1 MSFQRVDK
9 ESTAQLR
16 IIRPSALSQLALG
29 TARSFLS
36 GPELIRCDNLV
47 SGKARRN
54 FAVGHA
60 LARIVV
66 AEQLALEP
74 AQVTLVQTCSTCGGP
89 HGRPHVVDL
98 PVHVS
103 FAYATDAVAVA
114 ASRCGPIAVDCAD
127 FPPQPHHRDAMVRLL
142 PIGENNGDDREAVK
156 LWTIHECLV
165 KLGGRELDDQKPVH
179 RSPHLQQPD
188 IVLVEGN
195 YFRSIAMPAT
205 VATVGSPDAFDL
217 TISME
222 VPDPLHSPRCQPTHC
237 RESAARVADI
247 CRFGTCWK
255 ARL

>member
-1 MSFQRVDK
+1 MSFEGVDK

-16 IIRPSALSQLALG
+16 IIKPSALSQLALD

-47 SGKARRN
+47 SGQARRN
-54 FAVGHA
+54 FTAGHA

-114 ASRCGPIAVDCAD
+114 VSRCGPIAVDCED
-127 FPPQPHHRDAMVRLL
+127 FPPRMHHRDAMVRLF

-165 KLGGRELDDQKPVH
+165 KLGRRELDDQKPVH
-179 RSPHLQQPD
+179 RSPYLKQSN
-188 IVLVEGN
+188 VALVEGN
-195 YFRSIAMPAT
+195 YFRSIDLPAT
-205 VATVGSPDAFDL
+205 AATVGSPDPFDL
-217 TISME
+217 SISTE
-222 VPDPLHSPRCQPTHC
+222 VPDPLHSTPVPTD
-237 RESAARVADI
+237 A
-247 CRFGTCWK
+247 
-255 ARL
+255 LP